1 MKNFVPIRSK
11 TTKRIFSNE
20 WKKKEK
26 RKHLHFKFS
35 SNQLTWHRAIEI
47 RKKKASSFFSIKIIL
62 SRRKDR
68 SSRRATRR
76 LERLHRH
83 ARHAAAPVKVLP
95 PVSNNSVE
103 LDLPRHRP
111 PSSCLRAAPFS
122 TILPPLFFPS
132 LFCPL
137 VSSLLPL
144 LLRSS
149 PPRTSSYVHV
159 RNTTCQYR

>member
-1 MKNFVPIRSK
+1 M
-11 TTKRIFSNE
+11 E
-20 WKKKEK
+20 KKKEK

-68 SSRRATRR
+68 SSKTVGEPRGDSKR
-76 LERLHRH
+76 RLHRH